1 MILREHGHHFGL
13 TSFASKENPFLAV
26 WELLDH
32 KSETE
37 SLFNFKLLRLGFDE
51 LPINRDFR
59 SQFPSQMDPD
69 NESSKQHRYHC
80 DALAF

>member
-37 SLFNFKLLRLGFDE
+37 SLFNFKLL
-51 LPINRDFR
+51 
-59 SQFPSQMDPD
+59 
-69 NESSKQHRYHC
+69 
-80 DALAF
+80 